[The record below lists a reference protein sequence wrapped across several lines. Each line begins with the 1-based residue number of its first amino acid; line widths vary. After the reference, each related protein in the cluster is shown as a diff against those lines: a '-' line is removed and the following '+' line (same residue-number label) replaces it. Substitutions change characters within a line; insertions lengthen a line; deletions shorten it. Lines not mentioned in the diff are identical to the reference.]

1 MPKNRLGIAL
11 TLALVAV
18 GLSVSG
24 CAGMLNGIGGVP
36 PSPAAVADRTVLDE
50 QAALS
55 VELAYQASS
64 IAIRAAVSVGAVRGE
79 NAARVAEIDR
89 KAYRA
94 VLAARAAYD
103 AGNAVNYGAAVATAR
118 AEVAS
123 LLALF
128 Q

>member
-1 MPKNRLGIAL
+1 MRSLFNVLISICLFCAL
-11 TLALVAV
+11 
-18 GLSVSG
+18 SG

-64 IAIRAAVSVGAVRGE
+64 VVIRAAASVGALRGE
-79 NAARVAEIDR
+79 SASRVAEIDR